1 MAVVTH
7 LAVHRWA
14 VRQPKGIAKD
24 LSIDVED
31 VALVLKSFKGLFRES
46 AGTSKDHGDHFY
58 ALHLRFARQVAD
70 EDNNKDRPPLENEYL
85 KQLLDF
91 VAQRAS
97 EELQRGA
104 AMKGALITASL
115 SLIASLTSV
124 GVALMSV
131 H

>member
-1 MAVVTH
+1 MNPIDPIGSTE
-7 LAVHRWA
+7 
-14 VRQPKGIAKD
+14 QPPTETGATAKP
-24 LSIDVED
+24 LPGAPPSPR
-31 VALVLKSFKGLFRES
+31 L
-46 AGTSKDHGDHFY
+46 
-58 ALHLRFARQVAD
+58 AD